1 MRSILK
7 FKRKN
12 SSFKYTDCHSKWQS
26 ENGVHYVH
34 YPFMIYRDNFSK
46 NYKLTHMSSG
56 ALICNTSYLFS
67 AKYIATRLLPVPHFL
82 LPSKELVNHMSVSQR
97 RYCTDVIERYRE
109 VGSKDLLETLDKKC
123 PFSI

>member
-12 SSFKYTDCHSKWQS
+12 GDYKYTKGDRSWTTEQ
-26 ENGVHYVH
+26 GIHYVH
-34 YPFMIYRDNFSK
+34 YPFMIYKDNG

-56 ALICNTSYLFS
+56 ALICSATYLYS
-67 AKYIATRLLPVPHFL
+67 AKYVASRLIVLPQFL
-82 LPSKELVNHMSVSQR
+82 LPETSLIDYMSHEQKSF
-97 RYCTDVIERYRE
+97 CTEIITRYRGE
-109 VGSKDLLETLDKKC
+109 TKDRISELDKIC